1 MTISMYSASVPIFTR
16 QLTAMLSWLDKAQA
30 HAEARKFDPANFLIQ
45 RLAVDM
51 LTLAVQIRIAG
62 DTAKGCAARLAGVD
76 IPKYEDN
83 ETSLDDF
90 RARIRK
96 TIDFINSVP
105 AESISGSEDKVITL
119 PRPSGDPR
127 VFSGEVYLKHFAL
140 PNFFFHCTMAYALLR
155 QSGVDVGK
163 MDFLGAA

>member
-1 MTISMYSASVPIFTR
+1 MTISMHSASVPIFAR

-30 HAEARKFDPANFLIQ
+30 QAEARKFDPANFLAQ
-45 RLAVDM
+45 RLTVDM

-62 DTAKGCAARLAGVD
+62 DTAKGCAARLAGID

-83 ETSLDDF
+83 ETNLDEF

-105 AESISGSEDKVITL
+105 AEAISGSEDKVITL